1 MGIYRDA
8 TFRWQA
14 DPAIGGGSGP
24 NLNQWRNQFG
34 TGFHDRME
42 RNVNGVLARLG
53 TLVNGGVPGPIY
65 PRTAPTLSPDTFSTA
80 SSFQNPNNSFGSS
93 FPTQQTAFNSGFNT
107 NFNRTPIGINNLNTV
122 NSTPWNPNGGSNFN
136 ANFHNSW
143 ISDAR
148 NGLANNIFG
157 QGQFFT
163 PSFPTFSTASA
174 FQNPN
179 NFNFGANGAFGF
191 TTI

>member
-107 NFNRTPIGINNLNTV
+107 NFNRNFNPGFTPNF
-122 NSTPWNPNGGSNFN
+122 NSGFNSGFNSNFN
-136 ANFHNSW
+136 FGNNFPT
-143 ISDAR
+143 
-148 NGLANNIFG
+148 NNFPVNNFG